1 MIDQNTGYIAL
12 KEKDEN
18 NIKALCISSIYG
30 EKNIDMNTLIKN
42 TYANMYLSNCNKVL
56 SVFLYY
62 NSNINI
68 EKIDFKILS
77 FDDKEA
83 KSTEIKNM
91 AEFLRMK
98 RGMKL
103 ENKKIGRNELCICG
117 SGKKYKK
124 CCLLKR

>member
-83 KSTEIKNM
+83 KSTEVKNM
-91 AEFLRMK
+91 AEFL
-98 RGMKL
+98 
-103 ENKKIGRNELCICG
+103 
-117 SGKKYKK
+117 
-124 CCLLKR
+124 